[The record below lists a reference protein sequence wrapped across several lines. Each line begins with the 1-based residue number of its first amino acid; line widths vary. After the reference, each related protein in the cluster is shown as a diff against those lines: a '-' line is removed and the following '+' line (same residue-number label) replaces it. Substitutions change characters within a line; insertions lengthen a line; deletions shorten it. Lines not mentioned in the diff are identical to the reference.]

1 MLFKRATQ
9 RYGLTP
15 EPETAYQ
22 KAGQAWDERLGTLRA
37 QSHTWQRVS
46 IGLIAVT
53 LILAGGSVWQAN
65 RSRIQPYVV
74 EIDGTGAAR
83 AVAAAKA
90 TYHPNDLVIARHLS
104 DFIEK
109 VRSLSIDPMVI
120 RANWLGAY
128 DAITEKA
135 KPFLDDFAK
144 STNPFDRVGERSV
157 AVQVTSVVRATENTF
172 QVKWSEQH
180 YERSTLTSSED
191 WTAMLTLVTATPKS
205 ESEVLKNPLGLY
217 VNGIA
222 WSRDIKAAQ
231 R

>member
-1 MLFKRATQ
+1 MLFRRAPE

-15 EPETAYQ
+15 EPATAYQ
-22 KAGQAWDERLGTLRA
+22 KAGQVWDERLGSLQA
-37 QSHTWQRVS
+37 QSQTWQRVAV
-46 IGLIAVT
+46 GLIVLT
-53 LILAGGSVWQAN
+53 LILAGGSIWQAS
-65 RSRIQPYVV
+65 RSRITPYVV
-74 EIDGTGAAR
+74 EVDSVGAAR
-83 AVAAAKA
+83 AVAAANA
-90 TYHPNDLVIARHLS
+90 TYQPSDLVISRHLS
-104 DFIEK
+104 EFIEK

-128 DAITEKA
+128 DAITEKT

-157 AVQVTSVVRATENTF
+157 AVQVSSVVRATDNTF
-172 QVKWSEQH
+172 QVKWTEQH
-180 YERSTLTSSED
+180 YERSTLVSTEE
-191 WTAMLTLVTATPKS
+191 WTAMLTLVAVTPKT
-205 ESEVLKNPLGLY
+205 EAEVMKNPLGLY

>member
-1 MLFKRATQ
+1 MLFKRAPQ
-9 RYGLTP
+9 RYGFTP
-15 EPETAYQ
+15 EPATPYQ
-22 KAGQAWDERLGTLRA
+22 KAAQVWDERLGTLRA

-46 IGLIAVT
+46 VGLIVLT
-53 LILAGGSVWQAN
+53 LILAGGSVWQAS
-65 RSRIQPYVV
+65 RSHIQPYVV
-74 EIDGTGAAR
+74 EIDGNGAAR
-83 AVAAAKA
+83 AVAPAKA
-90 TYHPNDLVIARHLS
+90 AYHPNDMVVARHLS

-120 RANWLGAY
+120 RANWLDAY
-128 DAITEKA
+128 GAITQKA

-157 AVQVTSVVRATENTF
+157 AVQVSSVVKATDNTY

-180 YERSTLTSSED
+180 YERSTLTSTEE
-191 WTAMLTLVTATPKS
+191 WTAMLTLVTATPKT
-205 ESEVLKNPLGLY
+205 EAEVLKNPLGLY

-222 WSRDIKAAQ
+222 WSRDITAAQ